1 MRFLQRISK
10 GLLGAGLVAGA
21 LLAMSGC
28 GPDYA
33 IYKVNISSTD
43 SSTLDSIAQCRI
55 TVTPSDSA
63 KPVLDHYVLNG
74 CTGLTNQNIGTF
86 SYSSSRSSGSLNFIV
101 EAYDANGYDPTD
113 RTNHRLQWNEN
124 DKPGPIAVKAYN
136 GPADEIPVSIAISK
150 H

>member
-1 MRFLQRISK
+1 MRFLQRISN
-10 GLLGAGLVAGA
+10 GLLGAGFVAGA

-86 SYSSSRSSGSLNFIV
+86 SYSSSRSSGSLKFKV
-101 EAYDANGYDPTD
+101 EAYDANGYDPSDT
-113 RTNHRLQWNEN
+113 TKNRLQWNDP
-124 DKPGPIAVKAYN
+124 DKSDPIPAKAY
-136 GPADEIPVSIAISK
+136 PPEITVSIAITGK